1 MGFPPS
7 DFQSLDLIQL
17 LDWTASSKIFKLFKP
32 VWTHSSFVSCKG
44 VMIIYI
50 YIYFFFLTLAKL
62 ESSVENLGTNE
73 RLLVCFFPEG
83 PKSGECDC
91 IFFREKQDL
100 MHPLCHE
107 LAVNNVQN
115 NQNSTPNRVTFS
127 SRTAVRCGEKTY
139 FQPLLANRPHGS
151 VQLNY

>member
-1 MGFPPS
+1 VGFPPS

-50 YIYFFFLTLAKL
+50 YIYIFFFSLSPSWRVLLRTLAQMNDCL
-62 ESSVENLGTNE
+62 FV
-73 RLLVCFFPEG
+73 FFPRG
-83 PKSGECDC
+83 RKVVNATA
-91 IFFREKQDL
+91 FFREKQDL